1 MSGHNRLRKGK
12 ILWAWIVKLPTSR
25 LEDLLESRNLRV
37 FVEVNGTRQL
47 VREVGTGGLLS
58 EEECCQIRTWIDE
71 CFYRREL
78 QTLSQYLALSLV
90 QERSEQ
96 QEEDFKE
103 MREIIL
109 RQVERSDLVAY
120 FPQCSVL
127 RELSDNM
134 LYLDEKDVLE
144 QRLEQ
149 VDVVSVKN
157 LKMLVEGS
165 QAKSFFLQM
174 RQQCSLQK
182 ERKVEEK
189 LDFVPQMVFDI
200 CSKIQQVSSERLE
213 TGYQVF
219 KVLQDQVRDCE
230 GLRNTRMSYLFG
242 TGALIVYGDDRSY
255 RKGTKRIWVE
265 VSPLGLCVIS
275 VKKEFR
281 KHFFTGGTVQQ
292 RVGKMFLFLYVHTQ
306 GEEKKF
312 LELGTSW
319 ELPLREL
326 PMVLRQRE
334 EVPTLRELAEQRLER
349 LFGGVKRG
357 PSRYHSIQVSSE
369 KKTRREQE
377 KLIPFKASDLPEM
390 QRRRGVYLSE
400 GKVLT
405 QVPNEVL
412 VEGKVPSLLVM
423 LKRKDIMRE
432 NWSSYPED
440 EVSSGCWVYSERQF
454 RGTFKELALCLGV
467 SDFFDVF
474 SIIMGYVGKMMNKSM
489 NPVEEAVPVV
499 LYPRNEKAAMTRT
512 VGLFPIT
519 MWRMNKKGS
528 PTEMEYSVPTM
539 PIIVT
544 VGEEHFDSVV
554 TVTEDVPALF
564 SSTYSVGSSFIIQ
577 KCARWLQMEFC
588 HWRILVRNVKKEKI
602 EGRLFWIVIRSSIGW
617 STRPFVIVPDSKR
630 GRRIVDPLHRK
641 SERIETD
648 ICVKEESLEWNFGFV
663 KRNKHEIRG
672 GCSS

>member
-281 KHFFTGGTVQQ
+281 KHFLQEVQFNSGWE
-292 RVGKMFLFLYVHTQ
+292 RCFCSFMFIHK
-306 GEEKKF
+306 EKKKS
-312 LELGTSW
+312 SW
-319 ELPLREL
+319 
-326 PMVLRQRE
+326 
-334 EVPTLRELAEQRLER
+334 
-349 LFGGVKRG
+349 
-357 PSRYHSIQVSSE
+357 
-369 KKTRREQE
+369 
-377 KLIPFKASDLPEM
+377 
-390 QRRRGVYLSE
+390 
-400 GKVLT
+400 
-405 QVPNEVL
+405 N
-412 VEGKVPSLLVM
+412 
-423 LKRKDIMRE
+423 
-432 NWSSYPED
+432 
-440 EVSSGCWVYSERQF
+440 
-454 RGTFKELALCLGV
+454 
-467 SDFFDVF
+467 
-474 SIIMGYVGKMMNKSM
+474 
-489 NPVEEAVPVV
+489 
-499 LYPRNEKAAMTRT
+499 
-512 VGLFPIT
+512 
-519 MWRMNKKGS
+519 
-528 PTEMEYSVPTM
+528 
-539 PIIVT
+539 
-544 VGEEHFDSVV
+544 
-554 TVTEDVPALF
+554 
-564 SSTYSVGSSFIIQ
+564 
-577 KCARWLQMEFC
+577 
-588 HWRILVRNVKKEKI
+588 
-602 EGRLFWIVIRSSIGW
+602 
-617 STRPFVIVPDSKR
+617 
-630 GRRIVDPLHRK
+630 
-641 SERIETD
+641 
-648 ICVKEESLEWNFGFV
+648 
-663 KRNKHEIRG
+663 
-672 GCSS
+672 

>member
-25 LEDLLESRNLRV
+25 LEDLLETRNLRM
-37 FVEVNGTRQL
+37 FVEVNGMRQL
-47 VREVGTGGLLS
+47 VREVGTGELLS
-58 EEECCQIRTWIDE
+58 EEECCQIRTWLDE

-96 QEEDFKE
+96 QEEDLRE

-109 RQVERSDLVAY
+109 RQIERSDPVAY

-127 RELSDNM
+127 RELSDNI

-165 QAKSFFLQM
+165 QARSFFLQM

-182 ERKVEEK
+182 EKKVEEK
-189 LDFVPQMVFDI
+189 LDFVPQMVFEI

-213 TGYQVF
+213 TGFQIF

-230 GLRNTRMSYLFG
+230 EFKDSRMGYLFG
-242 TGALIVYGDDRSY
+242 IGRM
-255 RKGTKRIWVE
+255 TKKIWVE

-292 RVGKMFLFLYVHTQ
+292 RVGKMFLFLYVHTR

-319 ELPLREL
+319 ELPLGEL
-326 PMVLRQRE
+326 PRILRNK

-349 LFGGVKRG
+349 IFGGVKQG

-369 KKTRREQE
+369 KKSRREQE
-377 KLIPFKASDLPEM
+377 KQIPFKASDLPEM
-390 QRRRGVYLSE
+390 QRRRGVYLCE
-400 GKVLT
+400 NDVFT
-405 QVPNEVL
+405 QVPKDIL

-454 RGTFKELALCLGV
+454 RGAFKELALCLGV

-474 SIIMGYVGKMMNKSM
+474 SIIMGYVGKVMNRSM

-512 VGLFPIT
+512 VGSFPIT
-519 MWRMNKKGS
+519 MWKMNKKGS
-528 PTEMEYSVPTM
+528 PTEMEYSIPTM

-544 VGEEHFDSVV
+544 VGEEYFDSIV

-564 SSTYSVGSSFIIQ
+564 SSTYSIGSSFIIQ

-588 HWRILVRNVKKEKI
+588 HWRILARNVKKEKI
-602 EGRLFWIVIRSSIGW
+602 EGRLFWIVIRSSKGW

-641 SERIETD
+641 SERMETD
-648 ICVKEESLEWNFGFV
+648 ICVREESLEWNFGFA
-663 KRNKHEIRG
+663 KWNKHEVRG